1 MNIQGGRTSR
11 ERLMMESRLSGRQ
24 QKTRKRKKELLIII
38 AKSNQK
44 GLTRMHTKIK
54 QTLRGKGMMKMNI
67 QKKKQ
72 ANLMKDHQMEKRRRF
87 QGKLRNQMS
96 SSATNR

>member
-1 MNIQGGRTSR
+1 
-11 ERLMMESRLSGRQ
+11 MMESRLSGRQ

-44 GLTRMHTKIK
+44 GLTRMLTKIK

-87 QGKLRNQMS
+87 QGKLSNQMR

>member
-1 MNIQGGRTSR
+1 MSR

-38 AKSNQK
+38 DKSNQK
-44 GLTRMHTKIK
+44 GLTRMLTKIK

-96 SSATNR
+96 SSAANR

>member
-1 MNIQGGRTSR
+1 
-11 ERLMMESRLSGRQ
+11 MMESRLSGRQ

-38 AKSNQK
+38 DKSNQK

-87 QGKLRNQMS
+87 QGNQMR
-96 SSATNR
+96 SSAANR

>member
-1 MNIQGGRTSR
+1 MSR

-24 QKTRKRKKELLIII
+24 QKTRKRKKELIII

-87 QGKLRNQMS
+87 QGKLSNQMS
-96 SSATNR
+96 SSAANR